1 VSKVKTINVM
11 GYHVLAEDIEI
22 IKIDDDAKRIINTIN
37 PHSYVTAKN
46 DMVFQSALLDSDI
59 LLPDGSGKVLAAKQI
74 SKVEIK
80 KIAGSDLHIHLLE
93 ELNER
98 GGSCFYMGSRQE
110 TLDKIKERLN
120 KEFPNVKAGF
130 YSPPYRENFLG
141 VENEEILKNI
151 KAFDPDVLFV
161 GLTAPKQEKWLYR
174 NKDALDFKVACCIGA
189 VFDFYAGTVQRSSPF
204 WIKHHMEWLPRL
216 ARDPKRLWRRNFVST
231 PVFLKDMMLFKA
243 GLKN

>member
-1 VSKVKTINVM
+1 MTEIKTINIM
-11 GYHVLAEDIEI
+11 GYHVLAEDIEK

-46 DMVFQSALLDSDI
+46 DMVFQSALLDSDL

-74 SKVEIK
+74 NKVQIK
-80 KIAGSDLHIHLLE
+80 KIAGSDLHIHLLK
-93 ELNER
+93 ELNEK
-98 GGSCFYMGSRQE
+98 GGSCFYMGARQN
-110 TLDKIKERLN
+110 TLDKIKERLS
-120 KEFPNVKAGF
+120 KEFPNIKAGF

-174 NKDALDFKVACCIGA
+174 NKDELDFKIACCIGA
-189 VFDFYAGTVQRSSPF
+189 VFDFYAGTIKRSSPF
-204 WIKHHMEWLPRL
+204 WVKNHMEWLPRL
-216 ARDPKRLWRRNFVST
+216 VNEPKRMWKRNFVST
-231 PVFLKDMMLFKA
+231 PIFLKDMMLFKA
-243 GLKN
+243 GIKK

>member
-1 VSKVKTINVM
+1 MTEIKTINVM
-11 GYHVLAEDIEI
+11 GYHVLAEDIEK
-22 IKIDDDAKRIINTIN
+22 IKIDDDAKRIVNTIN
-37 PHSYVTAKN
+37 PHSYVTAKS
-46 DMVFQSALLDSDI
+46 DMVFQSALLDSDL

-74 SKVEIK
+74 NKVQIK

-93 ELNER
+93 ELNKK
-98 GGSCFYMGSRQE
+98 GGSCFYMGARQE
-110 TLDKIKERLN
+110 SLDKIKERLS

-141 VENEEILKNI
+141 AENDEILKHI

-174 NKDALDFKVACCIGA
+174 NKDQLDFKIACCIGA

-204 WIKHHMEWLPRL
+204 WVKHHMEWLPRL
-216 ARDPKRLWRRNFVST
+216 VNEPKRMWRRNFVST
-231 PVFLKDMMLFKA
+231 PIFLKDMMLFRA
-243 GLKN
+243 GIKK

>member
-1 VSKVKTINVM
+1 VTEVKTINVM

-46 DMVFQSALLDSDI
+46 DMVFQSALLDSDM

-74 SKVEIK
+74 SKVQIK
-80 KIAGSDLHIHLLE
+80 KIAGSDLHIHLLT
-93 ELNER
+93 ELNKK
-98 GGSCFYMGSRQE
+98 GGSCFYMGARQE
-110 TLDKIKERLN
+110 TLDKIKERLS
-120 KEFPNVKAGF
+120 KEFPNVKAEF

-141 VENEEILKNI
+141 TENDEILKNI

-174 NKDALDFKVACCIGA
+174 NKDKLDFKVACCIGA

-204 WIKHHMEWLPRL
+204 WVKHHMEWLPRL

-243 GLKN
+243 GIKK